1 MSAINETHDVS
12 LRSWVES
19 ANVSDAGFP
28 IQNLPFGRYR
38 RMGTEDDFKIGVA
51 IGEQIVDLRGT
62 GLIESDDMNALMA
75 LDAQQRMSL
84 RRAISR
90 GLAQG
95 SPKQQAW
102 SKLLTPQCEAEM
114 AIPCRISDYTDFYT
128 GIHHATSVGKL
139 FRPDN
144 PLMPNYKW
152 VPIGYHGRA
161 SSIRVSG
168 QTLRRPHGQTMAP
181 DAAQPSLGP
190 SRRLDYELELGYFV
204 GRGNALGQPIS
215 IENAEDHLFGVALF
229 NDWSARDI
237 QAWEYQPLGPFLSK
251 NFASTVSPWLVTM
264 EALAP
269 FRAPLIRPKDDP
281 QPLPYL
287 DSAFNRQ
294 SGALDITLEVL
305 LLTKHMAERGVAP
318 QRLTLG
324 SSQSAAYWTA
334 AQLIAHHTVNG
345 CNLQPGDLLG
355 SGTLSGPA
363 ASEAGSLLELTEGGK
378 KPIALTSGEQ
388 RTFLEDGDTLI
399 MRGWCERPGATRIG
413 LGEVSGTVRA

>member
-38 RMGTEDDFKIGVA
+38 RMGTEDDFRIGVA

-144 PLMPNYKW
+144 PLMPNSKW